1 MLLFLFLLLSFL
13 QVGFLGIGGN
23 ASAQALL
30 EHEVITLHHWLTP
43 GQMADLMAFCR
54 ILPGGTGINTAT
66 LASTL
71 AASSQFGFWGTLSAS
86 IVSLV
91 GLAVPS
97 TIGRHS
103 TPHYKKK
110 NNINAFLTAL
120 WWCFDR

>member
-71 AASSQFGFWGTLSAS
+71 AASSQFGFWGNTLCQYCV
-86 IVSLV
+86 VSWF
-91 GLAVPS
+91 GC
-97 TIGRHS
+97 
-103 TPHYKKK
+103 
-110 NNINAFLTAL
+110 AL
-120 WWCFDR
+120 YHLDGILHHITRKRAI